1 MTIEICMNCGLPVTE
16 ANGHATII
24 AKFWV
29 HRSPQECARHMGA
42 EILRLNDVLKE
53 LAAGSKDEWVRRK
66 AAVAIDSRSTE
77 AAPHTWFCRVCDADD
92 PPRAT
97 PCQHAQKKLSEMEA
111 RITSLEREIAAS
123 VEVRASLV
131 RSIDRAQG
139 EIARMRE
146 ALRRA
151 QGAVIVLSRGFDDQD
166 YKVLVEHITDVLR
179 TSVDSEER

>member
-1 MTIEICMNCGLPVTE
+1 
-16 ANGHATII
+16 
-24 AKFWV
+24 
-29 HRSPQECARHMGA
+29 
-42 EILRLNDVLKE
+42 
-53 LAAGSKDEWVRRK
+53 
-66 AAVAIDSRSTE
+66 
-77 AAPHTWFCRVCDADD
+77 
-92 PPRAT
+92 
-97 PCQHAQKKLSEMEA
+97 MEA